1 MAIKCTARSE
11 LAVLLP
17 FSLFSSTSF
26 AQGGTRQFLEDQPG
40 FPQYP
45 TSQPATQRG
54 SQSAAV
60 STGTASLNF
69 PADRNDSVA
78 LQCDQL
84 ANPPLDAQR
93 VRDGIA
99 FETIQ
104 LNQALPVCQQAH
116 ANPRARAISPSL
128 RTIPTT

>member
-1 MAIKCTARSE
+1 MAIKCTARSA

-26 AQGGTRQFLEDQPG
+26 AQGGTQQFLEDQP
-40 FPQYP
+40 
-45 TSQPATQRG
+45 
-54 SQSAAV
+54 
-60 STGTASLNF
+60 
-69 PADRNDSVA
+69 
-78 LQCDQL
+78 
-84 ANPPLDAQR
+84 